1 MKRMMRLKK
10 LLIGALL
17 IAVCAGIVG
26 YMPAG
31 QTYAAPISVG
41 GGACGPATETSPACQ
56 APTTDPISGSGGIL
70 GKVTHLVAILTGIAA
85 IIMFII
91 GGLMYVLSN
100 GDSSRVTLARN
111 TLIYASIGV
120 VITIAAQSI
129 VVFVLNKT

>member
-1 MKRMMRLKK
+1 MRVKK
-10 LLIGALL
+10 LLLGTLVVASLCTGIFGLL
-17 IAVCAGIVG
+17 A
-26 YMPAG
+26 PAS
-31 QTYAAPISVG
+31 QTYAAPLSIRG
-41 GGACGPATETSPACQ
+41 DCQAGPETSPACQ
-56 APTTDPISGSGGIL
+56 PPPTDPISGSGGIL

-100 GDSSRVTLARN
+100 RDSSRVALARN
-111 TLIYASIGV
+111 TLIYASLGV